1 MQKYNNE
8 RKVSTG
14 NRVVRKMTKLHP
26 CQNSLKFWLATM
38 LRDNQE
44 NGQISDID
52 EQWTNNLLP
61 SLSRKSSNKHCAM
74 DLEGCEK
81 RSNKRR
87 GLTRE
92 ALRCRAH

>member
-52 EQWTNNLLP
+52 EQWTN
-61 SLSRKSSNKHCAM
+61 
-74 DLEGCEK
+74 
-81 RSNKRR
+81 RSP
-87 GLTRE
+87 TVE
-92 ALRCRAH
+92 MA

>member
-44 NGQISDID
+44 NGQIKQKKGVD
-52 EQWTNNLLP
+52 
-61 SLSRKSSNKHCAM
+61 
-74 DLEGCEK
+74 K
-81 RSNKRR
+81 RSPEMQ
-87 GLTRE
+87 GSLE
-92 ALRCRAH
+92 VP

>member
-44 NGQISDID
+44 DGEISDID
-52 EQWTNNLLP
+52 EQWTNRSP
-61 SLSRKSSNKHCAM
+61 SVTIQKIIKQ
-74 DLEGCEK
+74 
-81 RSNKRR
+81 
-87 GLTRE
+87 
-92 ALRCRAH
+92 ALCNGFGRM